1 MELFIS
7 DSKLK
12 KIDDQF
18 KKDKKKFSFLL
29 VIHFTIIIALLSL
42 FILLGSNDNFE
53 GPSIILFIVL
63 ILYLI
68 FGAIG
73 LAYIKYNF
81 KSKHMLTDY
90 ALELLS
96 LESKTLSKIDNN
108 LKRNAKESI
117 FLDRNDSVGVHEAF
131 SFDIDGYE
139 GKFYQ
144 VSATRS
150 SGKSS
155 YTVLSGIILQ
165 FNINDNNDYN
175 SFLKYNSY
183 SKKGFKNKK
192 VNSHKKLYLFT
203 TKDSPESYINN
214 FEKVYE
220 KLMDLNLC
228 NEGGLYISPNLV
240 EIVLNIKFKQVKIK
254 KIDEETLKQVIS
266 YYETFYNIIK
276 KNLLF
281 IHDVLNNDINND
293 II

>member
-7 DSKLK
+7 SSKLK
-12 KIDDQF
+12 KIDEQF

-29 VIHFTIIIALLSL
+29 VIHFTIIITLLSL
-42 FILLGSNDNFE
+42 FILFGSNDDFE
-53 GPSIILFIVL
+53 GPSVIFFIVL
-63 ILYLI
+63 IFYLI
-68 FGAIG
+68 FAAVG

-96 LESKTLSKIDNN
+96 LENKTLAKIDKN

-117 FLDRNDSVGVHEAF
+117 FLDRNDTVSVQEAF
-131 SFDIDGYE
+131 SYDMDGYE

-144 VSATRS
+144 VSASRS

-165 FNINDNNDYN
+165 FSINDNNDYN

-183 SKKGFKNKK
+183 SKKGFQNKK
-192 VNSHKKLYLFT
+192 VNSYKKLYLFT
-203 TKDSPESYINN
+203 PKDRTESYINN
-214 FEKVYE
+214 FEQVYD
-220 KLMDLNLC
+220 KLINLNLC

-281 IHDVLNNDINND
+281 IHDVLNNGINND